1 MAQSGKGKGM
11 SKRTKSGRKKF
22 GTGRR
27 WRGMLTGLAMLTL
40 TSGCASTG
48 GSETETAICD
58 ELRAS
63 LPSWSR
69 RDTEQSKAEGAAFL
83 DVFEAVCQS

>member
-1 MAQSGKGKGM
+1 M
-11 SKRTKSGRKKF
+11 SKQIEQGRRASE
-22 GTGRR
+22 TGRR

-40 TSGCASTG
+40 TSGCGSTG
-48 GSETETAICD
+48 GSETEAAICD

>member
-1 MAQSGKGKGM
+1 MLR
-11 SKRTKSGRKKF
+11 RTKSGRRASE
-22 GTGRR
+22 TGRR

-40 TSGCASTG
+40 TSGCATTG

-69 RDTEQSKAEGAAFL
+69 LDTEQSKAEGAAFL

>member
-1 MAQSGKGKGM
+1 M
-11 SKRTKSGRKKF
+11 SKLIEHVRRTF
-22 GTGRR
+22 ETGRR

-40 TSGCASTG
+40 TSACTSTG
-48 GSETETAICD
+48 GSETEAAICD

-63 LPSWSR
+63 LPTWSR

-83 DVFEAVCQS
+83 DVFEAVCMP

>member
-1 MAQSGKGKGM
+1 MAQSGKGNGM
-11 SKRTKSGRKKF
+11 SKLTRHGRRASETGRK
-22 GTGRR
+22 

-40 TSGCASTG
+40 TSACASTG
-48 GSETETAICD
+48 GSETEAAICD

-63 LPSWSR
+63 LPTWSR

>member
-1 MAQSGKGKGM
+1 M
-11 SKRTKSGRKKF
+11 
-22 GTGRR
+22 
-27 WRGMLTGLAMLTL
+27 RGMLMGLAMLTL
-40 TSGCASTG
+40 TSGCAITG
-48 GSETETAICD
+48 GSETEAAICD

-63 LPSWSR
+63 LPTWSR

>member
-1 MAQSGKGKGM
+1 MAQSGKGNGM
-11 SKRTKSGRKKF
+11 LKRTKSGRR
-22 GTGRR
+22 TSENGRR

-40 TSGCASTG
+40 TSGCATTG
-48 GSETETAICD
+48 GSETEAAICD

-63 LPSWSR
+63 LPTWSR
-69 RDTEQSKAEGAAFL
+69 SDTEQSKAEGAAFL